1 MSWISIFMLS
11 EFVSVT
17 WQFLF
22 VGSRFCALICL
33 VGFFMELIF
42 CFCFGISVSLNFSP
56 IFLKFAGSG

>member
-1 MSWISIFMLS
+1 MLS
-11 EFVSVT
+11 EFVSVI

-33 VGFFMELIF
+33 IGFSVDSEF
-42 CFCFGISVSLNFSP
+42 CSSFLEFLFPLNFSP